1 MSMRYFTLSA
11 VCMLVFC
18 MLLALSGTTDFP
30 GNRPGGIPSSHALM
44 FPQSRAQTVEG
55 EALIS
60 AGRSPGASEPPGGI
74 QGSAARSMDTGKD
87 RNRSLLPLGVVLVAL
102 WVLVSFRFFSG
113 ARR

>member
-1 MSMRYFTLSA
+1 
-11 VCMLVFC
+11 MLVFC

-44 FPQSRAQTVEG
+44 FPQSRSQMVEG
-55 EALIS
+55 EALTW
-60 AGRSPGASEPPGGI
+60 AERSPGASEGPGSVPGI
-74 QGSAARSMDTGKD
+74 AARGMDKGED

-102 WVLVSFRFFSG
+102 WVLVSFRLFSG